1 MEPSFKKM
9 MHIVIQSEVEDSL
22 DVEPQ

>member
-1 MEPSFKKM
+1 MEPGFKKM
-9 MHIVIQSEVEDSL
+9 MHIVIASEVEESL